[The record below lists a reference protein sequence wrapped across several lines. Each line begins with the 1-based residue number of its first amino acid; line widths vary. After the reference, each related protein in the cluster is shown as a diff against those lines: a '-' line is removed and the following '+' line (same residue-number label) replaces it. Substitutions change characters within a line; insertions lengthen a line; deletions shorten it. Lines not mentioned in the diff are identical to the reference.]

1 VRATLTVILGV
12 LGFGAATANAETL
25 ATGQV
30 WTFSDA
36 ATADA
41 RIIIGDVETIWDDK
55 ETAVSVSVVRLQK
68 VRLPNGELG
77 GDEIFHLPFA
87 KDELTKHLIKKS
99 DEKLTAPEGYVEG
112 YVEGY
117 GVWKAAI
124 DAGEAGVFTIPPA
137 EVIDIV
143 TQATLGA
150 Q

>member
-1 VRATLTVILGV
+1 MPATLTVILGV

>member
-99 DEKLTAPEGYVEG
+99 DEKLTAPED

>member
-1 VRATLTVILGV
+1 MRATLTVILGV
-12 LGFGAATANAETL
+12 LGFGTATANAETL

-36 ATADA
+36 PTADA

-68 VRLPNGELG
+68 VRFTNGELG
-77 GDEIFHLPFA
+77 GDEIFHIPFA

-112 YVEGY
+112 Y

-137 EVIDIV
+137 KVIDIV

>member
-112 YVEGY
+112 Y
-117 GVWKAAI
+117 GVWNAAI